1 MSRLTLRIVV
11 VLAGLSIAGITFTQ
25 IYWVRKAFDLR
36 ENQFYRDVNTS
47 LRAVAGRIFEINKT
61 PSPANNPVNQV
72 STNYFVVT
80 VNGPVEASL
89 LEFLLLTEFEKRN
102 ISADFEYGLYDC
114 IDRCMVGGNPMTPAN
129 KTALM
134 TASAP
139 LPVWK
144 GNNYDGYY
152 FGVQFQGIESNLI
165 SQMGIWGFSSI
176 VNLIVIFFFVYT
188 MFVILRQRRLS
199 EIQRDFINNMTHE
212 FKTPIATIAISSDV
226 LKSPDVVKS
235 PERLLNYATIIQNE
249 NNRLRQHVERVL
261 QMARLD
267 EDQVALKK
275 ESVDIHAIIEEAVKN
290 ISLALNNA
298 GGKVDLQ
305 LNAVRHLLEGD
316 RLHLTNVFYN
326 LIDNAI
332 KYSKQSPAIKISSRN
347 VNGSIVIEVQD
358 NGIGINPEHQ
368 RKVFHKFYRVPTG
381 NLHDVKGFGIGLNY
395 VKLIMAAHKGKIS
408 LESETGKGST
418 FTLNLPVL

>member
-1 MSRLTLRIVV
+1 VSRLTLRIVV
-11 VLAGLSIAGITFTQ
+11 ILAGLSIAGITFTQ

-36 ENQFYRDVNTS
+36 ENQFYRDVHSS
-47 LRAVAGRIFEINKT
+47 LRSVATRIFEINKT
-61 PSPANNPVNQV
+61 ASPANNPVNQV

-80 VNGPVEASL
+80 VNGPVDASV
-89 LEFLLLTEFEKRN
+89 LEFLLMTEFERRN

-114 IDRCMVGGNPMTPAN
+114 VDRCMVGGNAIPAN
-129 KTALM
+129 NKTIP
-134 TASAP
+134 ASAGI
-139 LPVWK
+139 LPVWTE
-144 GNNYDGYY
+144 NSNYDGYY
-152 FGVQFQGIESNLI
+152 FGVQFHGIESNLI

-199 EIQRDFINNMTHE
+199 EIQKDFINNMTHE

-226 LKSPDVVKS
+226 LKNPDVVKS

-275 ESVDIHAIIEEAVKN
+275 ESVDVHTIIDEAVKN
-290 ISLALNNA
+290 ISLSLSTA
-298 GGKVDLQ
+298 GGKVNLDLQ
-305 LNAVRHLLEGD
+305 AIRHTVVGD
-316 RLHLTNVFYN
+316 RLHLANVFYN

-332 KYSKQSPAIKISSRN
+332 KYSTEPPFINISTRN
-347 VNGSIVIEVQD
+347 TNGSITIDVKD
-358 NGIGINPEHQ
+358 DGIGISADHQ

-395 VKLIMAAHKGKIS
+395 VKLIITAHKGKIS
-408 LESETGKGST
+408 LTSEPGKGST
-418 FTLNLPVL
+418 FTLNVPVV